1 MYSVA
6 ERGNEL
12 SPAAV
17 VRRDDVPG
25 GNFRRGRS
33 AGPPFLTA
41 VYRMMKMRKHFLG
54 FVVCLAFV
62 ACSSLAAFGASR
74 SDEGT
79 PGAAKTPAAANRES
93 AVAKI
98 GELCQKLKETY
109 SDRYRERTPDEFDAA
124 PDSELAAAER
134 EYFNQNCDQVF
145 TAFAE
150 YSATGN
156 DESYEEMTRAL
167 GEVRF
172 YQSKSPYYAEL
183 TACVG
188 EQFSLPNFY
197 VEASERFL
205 SAMTRRTV
213 AQNFSIQEYIRSA
226 FARGSGVAHG
236 YTSIEL
242 RPNADR
248 AEMAVVLNARVLTNT
263 IGTSRGVDVHSDNYG
278 NVVASKSIFINSN
291 GVLTTTPGVA
301 SGNMKTNVNSFDA
314 NRFTPFGGA
323 IIQSKIYQELPFSE
337 LESTNRVN
345 RRVAAELERET
356 NEQVFQLNQRLARFT
371 QNCADPMVRN
381 LTTRTSETRLFCS
394 FILGQSSQL
403 AAPANVEVR
412 AARYMR
418 KRSGEVGIARSNAPR
433 FAVAETNE
441 SYSRRFVPSQTSRP
455 IPMTIPRKPAT
466 VAAGAPTANIPY
478 APQYQQGPLAS
489 LICAPLSIVSEI
501 ASTLAP
507 GAVQVAPI
515 PANQAYAGSA
525 SAPARPQISNV
536 PSIESTL
543 PPSDGKLDL
552 IARVHQSGP
561 TNIATTALAGAVVG
575 TDSDSF
581 DAVLS
586 RFPGVDPNEMK
597 RMLAA
602 NESNLTVADDP
613 NDAYKNVSIEFDDV
627 RPFVARFS
635 DGKIA
640 TVLHISSCVADGAA
654 YPPAEVHFVYGVEKR
669 GDSYAFVRESFEVM
683 PEGYQDGD
691 SVSARF
697 HTFRRVF
704 MKRLEKAVQEEYVV
718 GPISLDDANTGE
730 RRGALI
736 PDQIDAQ
743 NGWLTLGFRYDPTYA
758 VN

>member
-1 MYSVA
+1 
-6 ERGNEL
+6 
-12 SPAAV
+12 
-17 VRRDDVPG
+17 
-25 GNFRRGRS
+25 
-33 AGPPFLTA
+33 
-41 VYRMMKMRKHFLG
+41 MMKMRKHFLG

-93 AVAKI
+93 AVAKV

-156 DESYEEMTRAL
+156 DESFEEMTRAL

-418 KRSGEVGIARSNAPR
+418 KRSGEVGIARSNASR

-602 NESNLTVADDP
+602 NESNQTFADDP

-736 PDQIDAQ
+736 PNQIDAQ

>member
-1 MYSVA
+1 
-6 ERGNEL
+6 
-12 SPAAV
+12 
-17 VRRDDVPG
+17 
-25 GNFRRGRS
+25 
-33 AGPPFLTA
+33 
-41 VYRMMKMRKHFLG
+41 
-54 FVVCLAFV
+54 
-62 ACSSLAAFGASR
+62 
-74 SDEGT
+74 
-79 PGAAKTPAAANRES
+79 
-93 AVAKI
+93 
-98 GELCQKLKETY
+98 
-109 SDRYRERTPDEFDAA
+109 
-124 PDSELAAAER
+124 
-134 EYFNQNCDQVF
+134 
-145 TAFAE
+145 
-150 YSATGN
+150 
-156 DESYEEMTRAL
+156 
-167 GEVRF
+167 
-172 YQSKSPYYAEL
+172 
-183 TACVG
+183 
-188 EQFSLPNFY
+188 
-197 VEASERFL
+197 
-205 SAMTRRTV
+205 
-213 AQNFSIQEYIRSA
+213 
-226 FARGSGVAHG
+226 
-236 YTSIEL
+236 
-242 RPNADR
+242 
-248 AEMAVVLNARVLTNT
+248 MAVVLNARVLTNT

-418 KRSGEVGIARSNAPR
+418 KRSGEVGIARSNASR
-433 FAVAETNE
+433 FSVAETNE

-466 VAAGAPTANIPY
+466 VAAGAPTANIPC

-507 GAVQVAPI
+507 GAAQVAPI

-525 SAPARPQISNV
+525 SAPSRPQISNV

-575 TDSDSF
+575 TDPDSF

-602 NESNLTVADDP
+602 NESNQTFADDP

>member
-93 AVAKI
+93 AVAKV

-156 DESYEEMTRAL
+156 DESFEEMTRAL

-418 KRSGEVGIARSNAPR
+418 KRSGEVGIARSNGSR
-433 FAVAETNE
+433 FSVAETNE

-478 APQYQQGPLAS
+478 ASQYQQGPLAS

-507 GAVQVAPI
+507 GAVQVTPI

-602 NESNLTVADDP
+602 NESNQTFADDP

-736 PDQIDAQ
+736 PNQIDAQ

>member
-1 MYSVA
+1 
-6 ERGNEL
+6 
-12 SPAAV
+12 
-17 VRRDDVPG
+17 
-25 GNFRRGRS
+25 
-33 AGPPFLTA
+33 
-41 VYRMMKMRKHFLG
+41 MMKMRKHFLG

-62 ACSSLAAFGASR
+62 ACSSLAAFGAAR
-74 SDEGT
+74 SEEGA
-79 PGAAKTPAAANRES
+79 PGAAKTPTANKGESAAAK
-93 AVAKI
+93 V

-109 SDRYRERTPDEFDAA
+109 SDRYRDRTPGESDVA
-124 PDSELAAAER
+124 PDSELAEAER

-150 YSATGN
+150 YCSTGN
-156 DESYEEMTRAL
+156 DESFEEMTRAL

-183 TACVG
+183 TERVC
-188 EQFSLPNFY
+188 EQFSLPNFH

-242 RPNADR
+242 RPNVDR

-291 GVLTTTPGVA
+291 GVLTTMPGVA

-356 NEQVFQLNQRLARFT
+356 NEQVFRLNQRLARLT

-394 FILGQSSQL
+394 FILGQSRQF

-412 AARYMR
+412 SARYMR
-418 KRSGEVGIARSNAPR
+418 KPSGEVGIARANGSR
-433 FAVAETNE
+433 FSVAETNE

-455 IPMTIPRKPAT
+455 IPMTIPRKPTT

-507 GAVQVAPI
+507 GAAQVAPI
-515 PANQAYAGSA
+515 SANQAYAGSV
-525 SAPARPQISNV
+525 SAPSRPQISNV

-575 TDSDSF
+575 TDPASF

-597 RMLAA
+597 RLLAA
-602 NESNLTVADDP
+602 NESNPIAADDP
-613 NDAYKNVSIEFDDV
+613 NDSYKNVMIEFDDV
-627 RPFVARFS
+627 RPFVARFA
-635 DGKIA
+635 DGKIV

-654 YPPAEVHFVYGVEKR
+654 YPPVEVHFVYGVQKR

-730 RRGALI
+730 RRGALV

>member
-1 MYSVA
+1 
-6 ERGNEL
+6 
-12 SPAAV
+12 
-17 VRRDDVPG
+17 
-25 GNFRRGRS
+25 
-33 AGPPFLTA
+33 
-41 VYRMMKMRKHFLG
+41 MMKMRKHFLG
-54 FVVCLAFV
+54 FVVCLAFA
-62 ACSSLAAFGASR
+62 ACSSLAAFGAPR

-93 AVAKI
+93 AVAKV

-109 SDRYRERTPDEFDAA
+109 SDRYRDRTPGESDAA

-183 TACVG
+183 TKLVG
-188 EQFSLPNFY
+188 EQFSLPNFH

-242 RPNADR
+242 RPNAER

-412 AARYMR
+412 SARYMR
-418 KRSGEVGIARSNAPR
+418 KPSGEVRIARSNGSR
-433 FAVAETNE
+433 FSVAETNE

-466 VAAGAPTANIPY
+466 VATGAPTANIPY

-507 GAVQVAPI
+507 GAAQVAPI
-515 PANQAYAGSA
+515 PANQTYAGSA

-597 RMLAA
+597 RLLAA

-613 NDAYKNVSIEFDDV
+613 NDAYRNVSIEFDDV

>member
-33 AGPPFLTA
+33 ASPPFLTA

-74 SDEGT
+74 SEEGT
-79 PGAAKTPAAANRES
+79 PGAAKAQAAANRES
-93 AVAKI
+93 AVAKV

-156 DESYEEMTRAL
+156 DESFEEMTRAL

-418 KRSGEVGIARSNAPR
+418 KRSGEVGIARSNASR

-515 PANQAYAGSA
+515 HANQASAGSA

-736 PDQIDAQ
+736 PNQIDAQ